1 MALTRSVA
9 RHAAHIFSCNPP
21 AIINKPVPRPRRFRL
36 IYILALIF
44 LYYNPAFPEV
54 YKRVHKDGTIEYY
67 NKKDPAPLRGGHLG
81 SRYDAVIERLSAAYG
96 VDPLLIKCMVKI
108 ESNFNP
114 DAVSPAGAMGLMQIM
129 QETADYYNLDN
140 PFDPEKN
147 IETGIR
153 HLKSMLGFFKND
165 TLLAL
170 AAYHAGLGRVKK
182 TGSMPP
188 IKSTIDYVDRVML
201 LYTGSANYSGFAVK
215 RLYKKV
221 EQDGT
226 ILIYSR

>member
-1 MALTRSVA
+1 
-9 RHAAHIFSCNPP
+9 
-21 AIINKPVPRPRRFRL
+21 
-36 IYILALIF
+36 
-44 LYYNPAFPEV
+44 LYCSPAFPLV
-54 YKRVHKDGTIEYY
+54 YKRVHKDGTIEFY
-67 NKKDPAPLRGGHLG
+67 NKKDPTPVRGDGRNLG
-81 SRYDAVIERLSAAYG
+81 SKYDAVIEKLSAAHG

-114 DAVSPAGAMGLMQIM
+114 DAVSAAGAMGLMQIM
-129 QETADYYNLDN
+129 QETADYYNLNN

-153 HLKSMLGFFKND
+153 HFKSLLGNLEND
-165 TLLAL
+165 TVLAL

-182 TGSMPP
+182 TRSMPP
-188 IKSTIDYVDRVML
+188 IQSTIDYVDRVMF
-201 LYTGSANYSGFAVK
+201 LYTGLTNYSGYAVK
-215 RLYKKV
+215 KLYKKV